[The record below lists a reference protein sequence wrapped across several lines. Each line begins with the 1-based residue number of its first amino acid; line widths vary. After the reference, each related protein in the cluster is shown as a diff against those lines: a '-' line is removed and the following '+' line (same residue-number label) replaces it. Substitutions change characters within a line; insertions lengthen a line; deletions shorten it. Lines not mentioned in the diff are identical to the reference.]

1 MPAPIVVIED
11 DAGDIELIEFLLSGR
26 GYVPY
31 LAATWADGMR
41 IALLVKPALILLDS
55 DLVLFDV
62 RMPVMDGYQVA
73 AAIRKQPGLEHTR
86 IVAVT
91 AYVIGGE
98 GERIAAEGFDGYIQ
112 RPIDVEAFVG
122 QVERF
127 LPERPAPAQ
136 TAEEP

>member
-1 MPAPIVVIED
+1 
-11 DAGDIELIEFLLSGR
+11 
-26 GYVPY
+26 
-31 LAATWADGMR
+31 MR
-41 IALLVKPALILLDS
+41 IALLVKPALILRDS

-62 RMPVMDGYQVA
+62 RMPVMDGQRVA

-86 IVAVT
+86 IAAVT

-98 GERIAAEGFDGYIQ
+98 GERVAAEGFDGYIQ